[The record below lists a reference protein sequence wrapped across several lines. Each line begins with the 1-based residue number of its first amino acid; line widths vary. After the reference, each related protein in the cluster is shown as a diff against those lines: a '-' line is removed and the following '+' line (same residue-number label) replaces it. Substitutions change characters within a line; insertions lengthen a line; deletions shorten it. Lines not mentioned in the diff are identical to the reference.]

1 MTVYCHSSGP
11 CTFTLI
17 GLHRNS
23 SPFTLDLTPI
33 ILQGRVLKT
42 VKLLSP
48 FLVDDQP
55 FENVELELNQGTIR
69 GRRLENVDIYR
80 GVPYANPPVR
90 FEMPVAVD
98 PWSGVKDALNFGPT
112 CYQTYINPVLQ
123 NTASE
128 EAKGNVSEDCLTV
141 DIYIPRNSTRAQKG
155 ILYWIHGGGYQSGD
169 VQELAIFMRP
179 SW

>member
-1 MTVYCHSSGP
+1 M
-11 CTFTLI
+11 
-17 GLHRNS
+17 
-23 SPFTLDLTPI
+23 
-33 ILQGRVLKT
+33 
-42 VKLLSP
+42 SP
-48 FLVDDQP
+48 FLVDEQP

-80 GVPYANPPVR
+80 GIPYANPPVR

-98 PWSGVKDALNFGPT
+98 GWSGIKDALNFGPT

-128 EAKGNVSEDCLTV
+128 ETKGNVSEDCLTV
-141 DIYIPRNSTRAQKG
+141 DIYIPRSSTREQKG

-169 VQELAIFMRP
+169 VQELA
-179 SW
+179 

>member
-1 MTVYCHSSGP
+1 MTVYFHSCGP
-11 CTFTLI
+11 STPNSLGGLRLFSRPSTL
-17 GLHRNS
+17 N
-23 SPFTLDLTPI
+23 LTQI
-33 ILQGRVLKT
+33 SLQGHVLKSI
-42 VKLLSP
+42 KLLSP

-90 FEMPVAVD
+90 FKMPVAVD

-169 VQELAIFMRP
+169 VQELA
-179 SW
+179 